1 MIELTEQQR
10 QALTNKKDEPLQLID
25 PRTKQTYVLLPRE
38 VFERVKNIL
47 EEDEEAAG
55 IDVGALI
62 ADAMREDDENDPL
75 LESYQRYQ
83 EPNDSTRRCDNR

>member
-1 MIELTEQQR
+1 MIELTEQQQ
-10 QALTNKKDEPLQLID
+10 QALANSQKEPLHLMD

-38 VFERVKNIL
+38 LFERVKNIL
-47 EEDEEAAG
+47 EDEDGTAE

-75 LESYQRYQ
+75 LESYQTYRGSDD
-83 EPNDSTRRCDNR
+83 PTR

>member
-1 MIELTEQQR
+1 MIELTEQQQ
-10 QALTNKKDEPLQLID
+10 QAIANSQDEPLELIN
-25 PRTKQTYVLLPRE
+25 PRSKQTYVLLPKE

-47 EEDEEAAG
+47 EDEDETAR

-75 LESYQRYQ
+75 LESYQIYRGS
-83 EPNDSTRRCDNR
+83 NDSTR